1 MPKSLINL
9 KQIPKKAYLIP
20 VLYGLFLG
28 ITGLVAQ
35 SLIRVQAEV
44 DKSVITIGDRI
55 TYTLTIQHEKGLHIQ
70 QPGPGA
76 NLGQF
81 EIKDYHIE
89 NPVEKDN
96 LVTQKFNY
104 QISVFDTGKFVI
116 PPFPVAF
123 SESDTSRKYQLIQSE
138 PIEIF
143 VKSVLTSENA
153 EIKDI
158 KPPLSIPFNYRK
170 WILFGSAGL
179 LLIAGGILLFYIIR
193 QHKRG
198 IPLFRKEVIRPAHE
212 IALEALAELKSRWQ
226 QMLENGEHKQLF
238 TILSEIMRQYLENRF
253 FIKALEET
261 TYEIE
266 ESLQELELSQD
277 TAQHAQEILELSDL
291 VKFAKYGPQAEETQS
306 ILEKIEMFVEET
318 KIVFEAVENKIPVEN
333 AAEIEPAGETELI
346 TEE

>member
-9 KQIPKKAYLIP
+9 KQIPARFYLIP

-55 TYTLTIQHEKGLHIQ
+55 TYTLTIQHEKGLHIE

-89 NPVEKDN
+89 DPVEKDN
-96 LVTQKFNY
+96 MVTQKFNY

-143 VKSVLTSENA
+143 VKSVLTSESA

-179 LLIAGGILLFYIIR
+179 LLIVGGLLLFYIIR
-193 QHKRG
+193 QRKRG
-198 IPLFRKEVIRPAHE
+198 IHLFRKEVIRPAHE
-212 IALEALAELKSRWQ
+212 IALEALAELKPEWQ
-226 QMLENGEHKQLF
+226 QMLENGEHKLLF
-238 TILSEIMRQYLENRF
+238 TRLSEIMRQYLENRF
-253 FIKALEET
+253 FVKALEET
-261 TYEIE
+261 TYEII
-266 ESLQELELSQD
+266 ESLKDLELSGESEQ
-277 TAQHAQEILELSDL
+277 QVQEILELSDL
-291 VKFAKYGPQAEETQS
+291 VKFAKYIPQKDETQS
-306 ILEKIEMFVEET
+306 IFEKMEQFIEET
-318 KIVFEAVENKIPVEN
+318 KIVFEPVENKIEVDASE
-333 AAEIEPAGETELI
+333 AVKSTDKTELVA
-346 TEE
+346 EE